1 MARMNISIP
10 DPLYERLDRLR
21 DRVNASKVCASA
33 LEKELDMIEGRTA
46 PADPDIEQLVQR
58 LLGSRERWYDR
69 GREDGKRWA
78 VGGATRE
85 QLYQAADELE
95 GEDGEELAHAVRR
108 RGHQMRKIFG
118 SYDFRA
124 AVERWAIAD
133 RADDRPAEARTPVNA
148 PDWSATGS
156 KDEEDDED
164 EDHDERG
171 RPVPRIPPDVDLAS
185 YMEGWRDVLQE
196 IWKAVAARLKR

>member
-21 DRVNASKVCASA
+21 DRVNASKVCAIA

-58 LLGSRERWYDR
+58 LLSSRERWYER

-78 VGGATRE
+78 VSEATRE

-95 GEDGEELAHAVRR
+95 GEDGEELADAVRR
-108 RGHQMRKIFG
+108 RHQYLRRFFG

-124 AVERWAIAD
+124 AVERWSRSD
-133 RADDRPAEARTPVNA
+133 RGDQVSPAAAEAPE
-148 PDWSATGS
+148 WSATRG
-156 KDEEDDED
+156 DDADDDDDDAEMD
-164 EDHDERG
+164 RDDRG
-171 RPVPRIPPDVDLAS
+171 RPVPRIHPDVDLAS

-196 IWKAVAARLKR
+196 IWKAVKARLKR

>member
-46 PADPDIEQLVQR
+46 PADPDIEKLVQR
-58 LLGSRERWYDR
+58 FLSSRERWYER

-78 VGGATRE
+78 VSEATRE

-95 GEDGEELAHAVRR
+95 GEDGEEIAHSVRR
-108 RGHQMRKIFG
+108 RQHHLRKIFG
-118 SYDFRA
+118 GYDFHAAIDRWMADAVDRWRA
-124 AVERWAIAD
+124 ADAGGQ
-133 RADDRPAEARTPVNA
+133 
-148 PDWSATGS
+148 SAG
-156 KDEEDDED
+156 DGEDDED
-164 EDHDERG
+164 DSDRDDRG
-171 RPVPRIPPDVDLAS
+171 RPVPRIHPDVDLAS

-196 IWKAVAARLKR
+196 IWKAVKARLKS